1 MKHWLIKIQFD
12 LISTSSA
19 MLITQFKTI
28 QKSNFL
34 IWIFSILLIFSSFAH
49 AEWNKDWT
57 VRNKISINIKGLT
70 EAGSQAP
77 VVVRL
82 HSGNF
87 DFTSVNVNGSD
98 IRFIAADDKTELKY
112 HIEKFDAVNELAII
126 WVQLPKIDAADK
138 DAHFWL
144 YSGNEKATTTTGTK
158 TTWDSNTVA
167 DFHFAD
173 KSLLQDS
180 SATGLV
186 AAGEITLQKA
196 GLIGEAATFAGKP
209 FVITAN
215 PAVKLV
221 AGAGYTWSAWI
232 KPASLPQTANLYNQG
247 DTFNLKIDG
256 QKLNLNIG
264 SSHISGGEIK
274 AATWQHVAF
283 TLEGGKANI
292 FINGA
297 LVGAGDML
305 VTEAQSDIKIGDGF
319 TGEMDEMEIA
329 KVARSA
335 DWLKFSTTAQ
345 GVDSQLLKIAPAE
358 GGEGGDDEGKPNYI
372 KILIDSLTPDAKVVI
387 GILAVMFLISTW
399 VMIKKAMLVSI
410 TDKDNKKFLARFQ
423 KTDANNLLALDKNAS
438 YPNSTLYK
446 LYQAGLREI
455 KKRQHEGQPLAL
467 SGASMDAIKAA
478 IDADLVRETQKQN
491 AGMVLL
497 TIAISGGPFLG
508 LLGTVVGVM
517 ITFAAIAAAGDVNVN
532 AIAPGIAAALL
543 ATVAGL
549 AVAIPAL
556 FGYNYLASR
565 IKNITIA
572 MQIFVDEFVTRAAE
586 LYGKE

>member
-1 MKHWLIKIQFD
+1 
-12 LISTSSA
+12 
-19 MLITQFKTI
+19 MLITPFKTI
-28 QKSNFL
+28 HKNYFL
-34 IWIFSILLIFSSFAH
+34 FWVASFFLTISTLAQ
-49 AEWNKDWT
+49 AEWNAQWT
-57 VRNKISINIKGLT
+57 ARNKISINAQAIT
-70 EAGSQAP
+70 EAASQAP

-87 DFTSVNVNGSD
+87 DFTSVNIDGSD

-112 HIEKFDAVNELAII
+112 FVEKFDAVNELAII
-126 WVQLPKIDAADK
+126 WVQLPALKADDK

-144 YSGNEKATTTTGTK
+144 YSGNEKAAASTDTK
-158 TTWDSNTVA
+158 TTWDANAVA
-167 DFHFAD
+167 NFHFAE
-173 KSLLQDS
+173 KSLLLDS
-180 SATGLV
+180 SATGL
-186 AAGEITLQKA
+186 AAGGEITTQKA
-196 GLIGEAATFAGKP
+196 GLLGEAAIFAGKP
-209 FVITAN
+209 FVISVN
-215 PAVKLV
+215 PALKHV

-232 KPASLPQTANLYNQG
+232 KPTSLPQTATLYSQN
-247 DTFNLKIDG
+247 DSISLNIDG
-256 QKLNLNIG
+256 QKLSLNVG
-264 SSHISGGEIK
+264 ASSMPGGEIK
-274 AATWQHVAF
+274 AAAWQHVAF

-292 FINGA
+292 YVNGV
-297 LVGAGDML
+297 LAGSGDAPG
-305 VTEAQSDIKIGDGF
+305 VNAEADVKIGDGF
-319 TGEMDEMEIA
+319 TGELDELEIA
-329 KVARSA
+329 NVARSA
-335 DWLKFSTTAQ
+335 AWLKLAASAQ
-345 GVDSQLLKIAPAE
+345 GVDSQLLKIAAGEGDEAKEE
-358 GGEGGDDEGKPNYI
+358 GGEANYI
-372 KILIDSLTPDAKVVI
+372 GILVNSLTLDAKVVI
-387 GILAVMFLISTW
+387 GILAVMFAISAW
-399 VMIKKAMLVSI
+399 VMAKKAMLVSK
-410 TDKDNKKFLARFQ
+410 TDKDNKKFLSRFQ
-423 KTDANNLLALDKNAS
+423 KASTADLLELDRGAR
-438 YPNSTLYK
+438 YPNSTLYG
-446 LYQAGLREI
+446 LYMAGLREI
-455 KKRQHEGQPLAL
+455 KKRQHEGEKLSL

-572 MQIFVDEFVTRAAE
+572 MQIFVDEFVTRTAE

>member
-1 MKHWLIKIQFD
+1 MSYIKSI
-12 LISTSSA
+12 LTKKI
-19 MLITQFKTI
+19 
-28 QKSNFL
+28 NFL
-34 IWIFSILLIFSSFAH
+34 TWALLVLLTNSTFAH
-49 AEWNKDWT
+49 AEWNAEWT
-57 VRNKISINIKGLT
+57 ARNKVSINAKAIA
-70 EAGSQAP
+70 EAASQAP

-87 DFTSVNVNGSD
+87 DFTTVNIDGSD

-126 WVQLPKIDAADK
+126 WVQLPTVKADDK
-138 DAHFWL
+138 DAHIWL
-144 YSGNEKATTTTGTK
+144 YSGNEKATASTGTK
-158 TTWDSNTVA
+158 TTWDASTVA
-167 DFHFAD
+167 NFHFAET
-173 KSLLQDS
+173 SLLQDS
-180 SATGLV
+180 SATGL
-186 AAGEITLQKA
+186 AAGGEITIQKA
-196 GLIGEAATFAGKP
+196 GLLGEAAEFSGKP
-209 FVITAN
+209 FVISVN
-215 PAVKLV
+215 PALKHV

-232 KPASLPQTANLYNQG
+232 KPTSLPQTATLYSQN
-247 DTFNLKIDG
+247 DSINLKIDG
-256 QKLNLNIG
+256 QKLSLNAG
-264 SSHISGGEIK
+264 ASSMPSGEIK
-274 AATWQHVAF
+274 AAAWQHVAF
-283 TLEGGKANI
+283 TLEGGKANVY
-292 FINGA
+292 INGV
-297 LVGAGDML
+297 LAGSGDAPG
-305 VTEAQSDIKIGDGF
+305 VNVEADVKIGDGF
-319 TGEMDEMEIA
+319 TGEIDELEIA
-329 KVARSA
+329 NVARSA
-335 DWLKFSTTAQ
+335 AWLKLAASAQ
-345 GVDSQLLKIAPAE
+345 GVDSQLLKISAGE
-358 GGEGGDDEGKPNYI
+358 GGEAEEGEGEANYI
-372 KILIDSLTPDAKVVI
+372 GILVNSLTLDAKIVI
-387 GILAVMFLISTW
+387 GILAVMFAISAW
-399 VMIKKAMLVSI
+399 VMAKKAMLVSK
-410 TDKDNKKFLARFQ
+410 TDNDNKRFLARFQ
-423 KTDANNLLALDKNAS
+423 KAGSADLLDLDRGAN
-438 YPNSTLYK
+438 YPNSTLYG
-446 LYQAGLREI
+446 LYKAGLREI
-455 KKRQHEGQPLAL
+455 KKRQHEGEKLSL